1 MAAAS
6 IYLPYTAYHADQYHV
21 LPTAPCS
28 GRSRV
33 SKARTGRALLACRRA
48 PVIVALLLFR
58 GWVLL
63 RGGGR
68 FLCGFFLAVL
78 VCGLLIVGIL
88 WTDDNLTLS
97 IQASLSLSDWQ
108 PWQQPNPQLT
118 KGFWTGVAWAP
129 AYRLPVFI
137 AFVAFVLATTFWPH
151 PKNLAHL
158 IALSSAILIG
168 IQFWFADQGG
178 VYVLWYLPLLLLM
191 VFRPNC
197 SDRLPPIAARLPPTA
212 RYSFPGDRD
221 FKLVRSEPTS
231 QVH

>member
-1 MAAAS
+1 
-6 IYLPYTAYHADQYHV
+6 
-21 LPTAPCS
+21 
-28 GRSRV
+28 
-33 SKARTGRALLACRRA
+33 
-48 PVIVALLLFR
+48 LLFPWLGFYWKR
-58 GWVLL
+58 GA
-63 RGGGR
+63 GQ
-68 FLCGFFLAVL
+68 FLCGFFLAAL

-137 AFVAFVLATTFWPH
+137 AFSAFVLGTTFWPH

-197 SDRLPPIAARLPPTA
+197 SDRLPPVPKASAGRLQRLIRNLKDAALRIL
-212 RYSFPGDRD
+212 
-221 FKLVRSEPTS
+221 RSPEPS
-231 QVH
+231 AHLH